1 MKEKQLARFRKNNM
15 KLYPMYRIVGAD
27 WIFFYGVKVLFLTQV
42 KNISPANIVLS
53 GSVYAFC
60 YIIFQ
65 IFSMILVEKIGKK
78 RSIVLGQTL
87 KFIAMLIILYCPNF
101 WWLLLSSVF
110 KSAADCQKAIS
121 ESTLLNASIPST
133 KRKGDIFSKI
143 DGKGYSK
150 YCFFGATSLL
160 ISGFLYS
167 INPYIPIVLCLVVNF
182 LAIAISANFVDIEKL
197 TNTTE
202 NKRSIKE
209 EAIYIVKDLKQ
220 SFKYI
225 LTSKRLKALFL
236 MQGLIWGIID
246 VYATYQET
254 LLKELNIPS
263 YYIGF
268 MLAGFQMLVGVFSTK
283 ANKFNKKYKNHTLT
297 YIGLMLTLGSIILG
311 ITTILHIPFEIQ
323 LMIITFV
330 FILRAYAKGIY
341 QILKKRYTN
350 NFSDNKILPKL
361 YSANGMTSNLGKG
374 LIGLIASTVLN
385 ITTLPNALLIMGIIC
400 LVMVVIAAIY
410 SKSRLG
416 LKPRR
421 IFKKRYIIYN
431 VKD

>member
-182 LAIAISANFVDIEKL
+182 LAIAISANFVDIEKI
-197 TNTTE
+197 TNNTE

-330 FILRAYAKGIY
+330 FILRAYAKGLY

-400 LVMVVIAAIY
+400 LVMLVITAIY

-416 LKPRR
+416 LKPEEYS
-421 IFKKRYIIYN
+421 KKDISYTM
-431 VKD
+431 